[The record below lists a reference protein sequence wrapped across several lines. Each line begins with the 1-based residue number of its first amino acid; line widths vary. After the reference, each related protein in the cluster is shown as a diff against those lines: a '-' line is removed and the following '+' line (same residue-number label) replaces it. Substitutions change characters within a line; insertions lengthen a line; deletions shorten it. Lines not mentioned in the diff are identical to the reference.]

1 MCVLVLVNMCAFT
14 RIYDICVLIHI
25 YHICVLIH
33 TCRRRCL
40 LVSSARMCVLVL
52 PCVRMLLYYCY
63 MCVVLLYMCPHTAVC
78 VLVLLY
84 MSSHAYMRDRPGA
97 QGKAP
102 SAHST
107 RIHTSY
113 ATYAYLHTSYATYA
127 YLGTLYAHTYLI
139 RYVCIPHMLRMQA
152 RPAAGSQPKSAPYAT
167 YAYLIRCACRQGP
180 RQAANLKVH
189 LDAFEDIEEAVRKMP
204 PV

>member
-1 MCVLVLVNMCAFT
+1 
-14 RIYDICVLIHI
+14 
-25 YHICVLIH
+25 
-33 TCRRRCL
+33 
-40 LVSSARMCVLVL
+40 
-52 PCVRMLLYYCY
+52 

-84 MSSHAYMRDRPGA
+84 MCPHTHTCAIDPEHRARP
-97 QGKAP
+97 P

-113 ATYAYLHTSYATYA
+113 ATHAYLHTSYGTYA

-204 PV
+204 PVYSLYLLYWYKSTNTDADCPWAGTRATRVSRVC